1 MESIKNAFAKLT
13 NSVSNIITPKE
24 PSGQQV
30 LTQST
35 IQGGKKRKKKTKRN
49 KSKKSKKNYKTRA
62 NKKK

>member
-1 MESIKNAFAKLT
+1 MESVTNGWEKLKNSF
-13 NSVSNIITPKE
+13 SNMFSTKE
-24 PSGQQV
+24 PSGQEV

-35 IQGGKKRKKKTKRN
+35 IQGGKKRKRKTKKN